1 MNNVPVNL
9 NASPPLKPDGLDSQ
23 NYDQVQQGFDL
34 KSIVSA
40 FYRSRYWIVG
50 IIITCLVL
58 GIAIS
63 LLSSQIYRAV
73 ATVQIEQEAQKVLGT
88 EDQSNNSFF
97 DSNRFLQTQLDIIRS
112 RNLTVK
118 VAESLNLFD
127 NQKFYDAIGA
137 EPAERP
143 SGDMN
148 LEDTRKSEVIQA
160 LQARL
165 GAALP
170 IDSRLA
176 SITFEAQNPQMAAE
190 IANSYAENYIAGNL
204 ERKFEASSYARQFL
218 KEQLDE
224 AAGQLADDERA
235 ALSYAASSEIL
246 DVSNGQTSA
255 NGDEGPRSLSTVTL
269 VRLNEELSS
278 AVAKRIAAEQK
289 WRSARNTPANQ
300 LASVLENNAIQQLQE
315 ERAKV
320 EAEYQDQLA
329 VRKDDFPTV
338 RRTKAKLDE
347 LDQQIANISNSVKA
361 SIKSDYDTARL
372 QEAAFQQKI
381 NQLKSSTIDEQGK
394 AVRLG
399 ILQRQ
404 ARTTRE
410 LYDLLLTRY
419 NELNASAGV
428 QTNNLAIVDRATVP
442 TQPISPR
449 IPLNMALALIFGF
462 VFSAMFVFAREQLF
476 DVVRLPVDV
485 EEKLRRPLIGT
496 IPLTPSTAENYLDPF
511 MDMKSPV
518 TEAFSSVRTKLLLS
532 SSSGLPRS
540 LMMTSSTQGEGKS
553 TSCFALAISLART
566 GKKVLVVDLD
576 LRRPQQHRNFEVK
589 NEIGM
594 ADLLSQNK
602 SIDEVIIKTN
612 IEGVDF
618 IPSGGIPPNPTELMS
633 GEIAKRVLESLSE
646 RYDIVLADC
655 PPILGLSDALLISNH
670 VDQTIFVV
678 ESGRIQTNVINQA
691 LGRLSASGEK
701 IAGVLLTKF
710 NAKEAGYGESGY
722 YEYNYKQE

>member
-1 MNNVPVNL
+1 MNNVPVNPT
-9 NASPPLKPDGLDSQ
+9 ASPPLRPNEHDNLY
-23 NYDQVQQGFDL
+23 YDQLQQGFDL

-50 IIITCLVL
+50 ILITCLVL
-58 GIAIS
+58 GMALS
-63 LLSSQIYRAV
+63 LLSSRVYRAL

-88 EDQSNNSFF
+88 EDQINNSLF
-97 DSNRFLQTQLDIIRS
+97 DSNRFLQTQLDIVRS

-118 VAESLNLFD
+118 VAESLNLFG

-143 SGDMN
+143 SGDTT
-148 LEDTRKSEVIQA
+148 LEDTRKSQVIRE
-160 LQARL
+160 LQDRM
-165 GAALP
+165 GATLP
-170 IDSRLA
+170 MDSRLA
-176 SITFEAQNPQMAAE
+176 SITFEAQNPRMATE
-190 IANSYAENYIAGNL
+190 IANSYAENYIQGNL
-204 ERKFEASSYARQFL
+204 ERKFKASAYARQFL

-235 ALSYAASSEIL
+235 VLRYAASSQIL
-246 DVSNGQTSA
+246 DVSNGQTDAS
-255 NGDEGPRSLSTVTL
+255 GDEGPKSLSTVTL

-289 WRSARNTPANQ
+289 WRAARNTPSNQ
-300 LASVLENNAIQQLQE
+300 LASILENSAIQQLQG

-338 RRTKAKLDE
+338 RRTKARLDE
-347 LDQQIANISNSVKA
+347 LNQQIENISSSVKA
-361 SIKSDYDTARL
+361 SIKSEYDAARL
-372 QEAAFQQKI
+372 EEMAFQQKI
-381 NQLKSSTIDEQGK
+381 DQLKSATIEEQGK

-428 QTNNLAIVDRATVP
+428 QANNLAIVDLATLP
-442 TQPISPR
+442 TRPISPN
-449 IPLNMALALIFGF
+449 IPLNMVLALVFGF
-462 VFSAMFVFAREQLF
+462 VLSAMFVFVREQLF
-476 DVVRLPVDV
+476 DVIRLPVDV
-485 EEKLRRPLIGT
+485 EDKLRRPLIGT
-496 IPLTPSTAENYLDPF
+496 IPLSSLDPEDF
-511 MDMKSPV
+511 RAQFSDLKSPAS
-518 TEAFSSVRTKLLLS
+518 EAFSSVRTKLLLS

-553 TSCFALAISLART
+553 SSCLGLAISLARA
-566 GKKVLVVDLD
+566 GQKVLVVDLD
-576 LRRPQQHRNFEVK
+576 LRRPQQHRNFGVK
-589 NEIGM
+589 NQFGM
-594 ADLLSQNK
+594 SDVLSQNK
-602 SIDEVIIKTN
+602 SIDEVIVKTD

-633 GEIAKRVLESLSE
+633 GDISKRVLESLVQ
-646 RYDIVLADC
+646 RYDIVIADC
-655 PPILGLSDALLISNH
+655 PPILGLSDALLISNY

-678 ESGRIQTNVINQA
+678 ESGRVQTHVINQA

-710 NAKEAGYGESGY
+710 NAKEAGYGASGY
-722 YEYNYKQE
+722 YEYNYNED